1 MILHIEKNNTSGPF
15 PLKDIKH
22 NFNLIN
28 IVKLF
33 GKQPFQHRMYAIIKN
48 SAWGLLRSDNIY
60 EWRGDGLH
68 YINLPL

>member
-1 MILHIEKNNTSGPF
+1 M
-15 PLKDIKH
+15 
-22 NFNLIN
+22 N

-60 EWRGDGLH
+60 EWRGDGLR